1 MAPVRN
7 MGQVGL
13 QEDRPA
19 VTQGRINQEPPANI
33 PLEANA
39 GHAKKQYAELGSHI
53 MAWGL
58 SLL

>member
-1 MAPVRN
+1 